1 MKKKEYSKQLIIIL
15 LIITLLL
22 TSNRPL
28 RILNGN
34 AQPQIREYSISAPS
48 LTNDIF
54 GRSSTQ
60 SYIIRLPNSYNTSDQ
75 RYPVIYFLHGF
86 STNPKYFENT
96 FASIN
101 FEDVIVV
108 LPSGHHEIVGGT
120 FWENSPITGNW
131 EDYLIYD
138 VVNFTDTNFR
148 TIADRDFRGISGLS
162 MGGYSAINIGIKHPE
177 VFGSVYSISPGLF
190 DENGLEDTDM
200 FTSTVQ
206 NFVADFFETSQG
218 MSFFESLMHYD
229 ETMASLAAG
238 DIRRFT
244 VAYGSAFSPNTTLGS
259 PFINYPTIIGGQL
272 VRDDT
277 YEEWYNGFG
286 GIESEIKQYE
296 ENIMSLNSLKIEYGE
311 YDGYRWI
318 PRGCRFLSDELSK
331 TNLTHEIVETSLG
344 HANSIKLRIE
354 AHMIPFF
361 NEVFQPSTT
370 DESETQTPTSPE
382 ESNQTV
388 EESST
393 EISEPSSDEL
403 KENSNYSTFL
413 IVGLLIIIVIKYL
426 KGQIFGR

>member
-1 MKKKEYSKQLIIIL
+1 MKKKENSKQLITIL
-15 LIITLLL
+15 FIFTLLL
-22 TSNRPL
+22 TSNNHL
-28 RILNGN
+28 QIQNGN
-34 AQPQIREYSISAPS
+34 AQPQMQEFFISAPS
-48 LTNDIF
+48 LINDIF

-60 SYIIRLPNSYNTSDQ
+60 SYIIRPPNFYNTSDQ

-86 STNPKYFENT
+86 STNPEYFENT

-138 VVNFTDTNFR
+138 VVNFTDSNFR
-148 TIADRDFRGISGLS
+148 TIADRDFRGVSGLS
-162 MGGYSAINIGIKHPE
+162 MGGYAAINIGIKHPD
-177 VFGSVYSISPGLF
+177 VFGSVYAISPGLF

-206 NFVADFFETSQG
+206 NFVADFFETSQDL
-218 MSFFESLMHYD
+218 SFFESLMHYD

-244 VAYGSAFSPNTTLGS
+244 LAYGSAFSPNRTLGC
-259 PFINYPTIIGGQL
+259 PFINYPISNGGQL

-296 ENIMSLNSLKIEYGE
+296 ESIMSLNGLKIEYGE

-331 TNLTHEIVETSLG
+331 ANLTHEIVETNLG
-344 HANSIKLRIE
+344 HANSIKFRIE
-354 AHMIPFF
+354 THMIPFF
-361 NEVFQPSTT
+361 IETFQLPITE
-370 DESETQTPTSPE
+370 ESETQTPMSQE
-382 ESNQTV
+382 ESSQTV
-388 EESST
+388 EETSIEVSEQSSKV
-393 EISEPSSDEL
+393 P
-403 KENSNYSTFL
+403 KETSNYSMFL
-413 IVGLLIIIVIKYL
+413 IVGLLIIIVIKLL
-426 KGQIFGR
+426 KRQIFGR